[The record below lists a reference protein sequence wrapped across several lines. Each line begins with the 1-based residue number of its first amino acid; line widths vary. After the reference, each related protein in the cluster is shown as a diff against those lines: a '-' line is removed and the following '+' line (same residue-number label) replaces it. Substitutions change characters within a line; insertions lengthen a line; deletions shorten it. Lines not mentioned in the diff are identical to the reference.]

1 MSLLQGTLSLR
12 RFLVLGPVPA
22 EKDLQEGLR
31 KDHFRPFEDGMEE
44 ERVGWCDWRNP
55 LITPPEEAWVS
66 QERFAIFGLRMDTRR
81 VPATLLKAHVDLRLH
96 KLMKEKDLAFI
107 GKEARISLQD
117 EVKVELLKK
126 VLPTPRVVEVAW
138 DLKGG
143 VLWTTASSSKTQG
156 GPASPGGSPCAS
168 PAGGGFDGARSSRSR
183 TGACVKP
190 LELVEQGRFLGEE
203 FLLWLWMRGLAEGG
217 TSGFDGDMSAC
228 FIDDAVMLLSERGDV
243 KELSLR
249 KGNPAESREAFE
261 ALSRGMRPSKAK
273 ARLLSGDMEWTFVLN
288 AASLDTT
295 AMKLPPSQAKDP
307 AGRVADRLFLLE
319 EGLSHLERRFTRF
332 LELRTEDPAGLEEI
346 LKHWVRQ
353 GLSGV
358 PDEVPWES
366 D

>member
-156 GPASPGGSPCAS
+156 ALTGLFMKSFGCELQPLAPLLL
-168 PAGGGFDGARSSRSR
+168 AGRLAPHLPVEALMALD
-183 TGACVKP
+183 P
-190 LELVEQGRFLGEE
+190 LDLELEH
-203 FLLWLWMRGLAEGG
+203 A
-217 TSGFDGDMSAC
+217 
-228 FIDDAVMLLSERGDV
+228 
-243 KELSLR
+243 
-249 KGNPAESREAFE
+249 
-261 ALSRGMRPSKAK
+261 
-273 ARLLSGDMEWTFVLN
+273 
-288 AASLDTT
+288 
-295 AMKLPPSQAKDP
+295 
-307 AGRVADRLFLLE
+307 
-319 EGLSHLERRFTRF
+319 
-332 LELRTEDPAGLEEI
+332 
-346 LKHWVRQ
+346 
-353 GLSGV
+353 
-358 PDEVPWES
+358 
-366 D
+366 